1 MNVWCYIKLTITT
14 FCRSQGYCA
23 SRKSPFVIDLFNAIK
38 NPDYDCTVTT
48 VSSLLTSTE
57 QLLVDLQ
64 SRDEFIVY
72 HRNYL
77 NDHDIDLIGD
87 EESNTTIGEQSSKLV
102 LYFVHLLK
110 YQNLFEAVEGV
121 TPRLF
126 YPVPVHGIKRYHMD
140 VDNEIIY
147 YF

>member
-1 MNVWCYIKLTITT
+1 MTGAYRCHHTGYGQHNTLQSNQYATNLQNHVEMNVWCFIKLTITT

-87 EESNTTIGEQSSKLV
+87 EESNTTIGEQSS
-102 LYFVHLLK
+102 LLC
-110 YQNLFEAVEGV
+110 
-121 TPRLF
+121 
-126 YPVPVHGIKRYHMD
+126 ISS
-140 VDNEIIY
+140 IY
-147 YF
+147 